1 MLTTILLHQIQ
12 LSCVV
17 SQSRFSVTG
26 IQDKAI
32 HRMFVIK
39 ILNMAGKSFSFCL
52 ARCLENCLCK
62 SFQVCDSSK
71 CELSSINKNEDGSA
85 LDTRSGCV
93 YYDLDALDVSIIVR
107 GVRGGWAEPPN
118 RSNLSQTIYYKYPKS
133 GAGLSSNSRSCSN
146 MTDFWLHLGY
156 STKN

>member
-1 MLTTILLHQIQ
+1 
-12 LSCVV
+12 
-17 SQSRFSVTG
+17 
-26 IQDKAI
+26 
-32 HRMFVIK
+32 
-39 ILNMAGKSFSFCL
+39 MAGKSFSFCL

-118 RSNLSQTIYYKYPKS
+118 RSNLSQTMYYKYPKS
-133 GAGLSSNSRSCSN
+133 GAEVPTHALAQI
-146 MTDFWLHLGY
+146 WLIFGY
-156 STKN
+156 IWVILQKNNIFYFVDTSACMIQWN